1 MSKIKKIEITLTRV
15 YKKEV
20 KVVLNKDIDFL
31 GLSNDEI
38 EEKLADGGVLE
49 DDVVNT
55 LFDKEEEYQQIDTP
69 EEFDGDSNRYDITY
83 ENGET
88 YGGHSCD

>member
-1 MSKIKKIEITLTRV
+1 MSEIKKIEISLTRV

-20 KVVLNKDIDFL
+20 KVKIDINHIEL
-31 GLSNDEI
+31 VGLSNDEI
-38 EEKLADGGVLE
+38 EEKLADGGLLY
-49 DDVVNT
+49 DVDT
-55 LFDKEEEYQQIDTP
+55 LFDKEEYQQIDTP

-83 ENGET
+83 ENGEI